1 MGALQALA
9 NAGVTADQVS
19 RWEINEAFAVVV
31 LANMRL
37 LGISDSSTVNINGG
51 AVSLGHPIGYVRA
64 GALACF
70 GQAPGWFTGMDG
82 MVHGDGWD
90 GSRGALAGG
99 LWLQHVWGPHCWEPG
114 APPSPRGNWVRQHLQ
129 RRGCRQCH
137 GHSAALTRQPAWPA
151 CPASALIYGF
161 RAVQAPSHR

>member
-82 MVHGDGWD
+82 MVHGE
-90 GSRGALAGG
+90 
-99 LWLQHVWGPHCWEPG
+99 LWLVACGCSMSG
-114 APPSPRGNWVRQHLQ
+114 ARIVGSLVHHLRQGEI
-129 RRGCRQCH
+129 GCASICN
-137 GHSAALTRQPAWPA
+137 GGGA
-151 CPASALIYGF
+151 ASAMVIQRL
-161 RAVQAPSHR
+161 